1 MSIDGGRSMPAFS
14 LDDEQLAIKAL
25 AKEFAENEIAPVAAE
40 HDRQSRHPAE
50 IIEKAHELGL
60 MNMIVPEEYGGA
72 GLGMMETCV
81 VGEELCAGCC
91 GIGIAI
97 LANTLALTPLLLA
110 GTDEQKRRHLGPFAA
125 GPDLAALCMTEPD
138 AGSDVGAIKT
148 SARPDGDRYV
158 ISGTKTLIDNGGVAD
173 LYCVF
178 ASTDLQRGVKGIS
191 SFLVPADLPG
201 VSVGKYE
208 DKMGQRAISTTEV
221 IFDNVAVRAR
231 DRLGEEGHG
240 FKLFLDTLNR
250 NKPWIAAA
258 CVGVARAALETASKY
273 AEEREQFGRTIA
285 FFQAIQFKLA
295 DMAIKI
301 EGARLLTWQAAWLVD
316 QGLPYALQSAI
327 AKCYASDAV
336 MEVTTEAVQ
345 VLGGYGYVREYPVEK
360 LMRDAKAFQLY
371 LGTNE
376 IQRYLISQSLLS

>member
-1 MSIDGGRSMPAFS
+1 MPAFS
-14 LDDEQLAIKAL
+14 LNDEQLAIKAL

-40 HDRQSRHPAE
+40 HDRQARHPAE
-50 IIEKAHELGL
+50 IIEKAHDVGL
-60 MNMIVPEEYGGA
+60 MNMIVPQEHGGA

-81 VGEELCAGCC
+81 IGEELCAACC

-110 GTDEQKRRHLGPFAA
+110 GTDEQKRKHLGPFVA
-125 GPDLAALCMTEPD
+125 GPNLAALCMTEPD

-148 SARPDGDRYV
+148 SARRDGARYI

-178 ASTDLQRGVKGIS
+178 ASTDLERGVKGIS
-191 SFLVPADLPG
+191 AFLVPADLPG
-201 VSVGKYE
+201 VSVGKHE

-221 IFDNVAVRAR
+221 IFDNVTVPAG
-231 DRLGEEGHG
+231 DRLGEEGQG
-240 FKLFLDTLNR
+240 FKLFVDTLNR

-258 CVGVARAALETASKY
+258 CVGVARAALETASRY
-273 AEEREQFGRTIA
+273 AQEREQFGRTIA
-285 FFQAIQFKLA
+285 SFQAIQFKLA
-295 DMAIKI
+295 DMAIKT
-301 EGARLLTWQAAWLVD
+301 EGARLLAWHAAWLVD
-316 QGLPYALQSAI
+316 QGLPHARQSAI

-360 LMRDAKAFQLY
+360 LMRDAKAFQIY